1 MSATLGLD
9 TNQTA
14 VAERLEPSGV
24 AIIGIH
30 FQRGIVSPGGFFG
43 DRFSEPLHATG
54 ALARYVD
61 LLPSARTHGA
71 TVVHVGI
78 CNPRDTITNNPLFKH
93 AHESGSLRCGTSDV
107 EIADEIP
114 TDPADL
120 TLMHHRTSA
129 FVDTNLVGH
138 LQHRRIH
145 TLAIAGISTHV
156 AVEGTAREAVDI
168 GYDVL
173 LLEDCCVAPTAS
185 VHADAVERMRMLVT
199 EVTTAPA
206 LLARLARPA
215 QDEIT

>member
-14 VAERLEPSGV
+14 IGGRLDPRGV
-24 AIIGIH
+24 ALIGVH

-43 DRFSEPLHATG
+43 ERFSKPLHETG
-54 ALARYVD
+54 ALTRYVE
-61 LLPSARTHGA
+61 LLVGARQAGA
-71 TVVHVGI
+71 SIFHINI
-78 CNPRDTITNNPLFKH
+78 CNPPETITNNPLFKH
-93 AHESGSLRCGTSDV
+93 ALESGSLQCGTPEV
-107 EIADEIP
+107 ETAEEIP
-114 TDPADL
+114 AAPGDV

-129 FVDTNLVGH
+129 FVDTNLAGH

-145 TLAIAGISTHV
+145 TVAIAGVSTHV
-156 AVEGTAREAVDI
+156 AVEGTAREAIDV

-199 EVTTAPA
+199 EVTTSAS
-206 LLARLARPA
+206 LLARLGGPGGGNA
-215 QDEIT
+215 